1 VRVTSRGRV
10 TIPKPIRD
18 KLGIHPG
25 TEIDFEIDG
34 QAVRI
39 VRAAESACG
48 HAVVERLR
56 GSGHGR
62 MSTDE
67 IVARTRD

>member
-1 VRVTSRGRV
+1 MRVTSRGRV

-25 TEIDFEIDG
+25 TEVDFEIDG

-39 VRAAESACG
+39 VKAAESARG
-48 HAVVERLR
+48 HALERLR
-56 GSGHGR
+56 GGGHGR

-67 IVARTRD
+67 IVALTRD